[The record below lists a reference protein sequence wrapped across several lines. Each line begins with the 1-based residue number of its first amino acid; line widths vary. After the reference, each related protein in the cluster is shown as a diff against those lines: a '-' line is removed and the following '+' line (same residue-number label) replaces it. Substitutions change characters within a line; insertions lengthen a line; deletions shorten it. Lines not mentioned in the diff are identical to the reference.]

1 MGKNTTVKIKVCE
14 VSSMHSVPV
23 AASASSCYPLPN
35 NDKLPYQ
42 KRGIAY

>member
-1 MGKNTTVKIKVCE
+1 MEKKHDSENKKCE
-14 VSSMHSVPV
+14 VSSTHSVPV